1 MKLSNVKTK
10 TREKL
15 LNFQQY
21 YKSKIYNLIEITVH
35 GQFVLKVSQPFCGEE
50 ALSFCGGNIK
60 KKVKKFTVCL
70 NYNIIKGFLNSK
82 TIMAKK

>member
-21 YKSKIYNLIEITVH
+21 YKSKTYNLIEITVH
-35 GQFVLKVSQPFCGEE
+35 GQFVLKVSQPFEGGG

-60 KKVKKFTVCL
+60 KKSEKIYCVSQL
-70 NYNIIKGFLNSK
+70 
-82 TIMAKK
+82 